1 MSTMEV
7 GVGWGLAV
15 VCLLCST
22 YLKCL
27 KCCVRS
33 TPAVTMEEVR
43 VAWNRFRLL
52 NPDEYGCVSR
62 DVFRR
67 PPYSNNMFCK
77 QVGVV

>member
-1 MSTMEV
+1 MSTMRM
-7 GVGWGLAV
+7 GVGLGLPV

-22 YLKCL
+22 HLKCL
-27 KCCVRS
+27 SAVRS
-33 TPAVTMEEVR
+33 TPAVTVEEVR

-62 DVFRR
+62 DVFKR